1 MCKTRTTDR
10 ASRQLLLMLHCKL
23 LVHQNLFSSINF
35 TTTDLHPGEGQVREE
50 ENTRTFKVSDH
61 CRGGLIAEIATT
73 GGRYRGTVPP
83 NEPGV
88 RHRLCL
94 LKPWQQ
100 MVHVDRCTTSGP
112 SRHISRSKVILDE
125 RRRV

>member
-1 MCKTRTTDR
+1 MPHGLTFFGTDCFLSVCKTRTTDR

-23 LVHQNLFSSINF
+23 LVHQKLFSISF

-61 CRGGLIAEIATT
+61 CRGGLIAKLATT

-83 NEPGV
+83 NE
-88 RHRLCL
+88 
-94 LKPWQQ
+94 
-100 MVHVDRCTTSGP
+100 
-112 SRHISRSKVILDE
+112 RSTVCGI
-125 RRRV
+125 VSVC